1 MNDPGS
7 EIPIVFNNCISV
19 KCAALHSGYNVK
31 YLRRLLRDGRL
42 SGVKLGQ
49 AWLIE
54 KSDFEAYLLRVAE
67 STDRRF
73 GPPRLNN

>member
-19 KCAALHSGYNVK
+19 KGAAFHSGYNAQ

-42 SGVKLGQ
+42 SGMKLGQ
-49 AWLIE
+49 TWLLDRIG
-54 KSDFEAYLLRVAE
+54 FEYYLENAHQAC
-67 STDRRF
+67 DKRF
-73 GPPRLNN
+73 GPK

>member
-19 KCAALHSGYNVK
+19 NGAAFHSGYNVQ

-42 SGVKLGQ
+42 IGVKLGQ
-49 AWLIE
+49 TWLID
-54 KSDFEAYLLRVAE
+54 KRTLEAYLENANH
-67 STDRRF
+67 TKDKRF
-73 GPPRLNN
+73 GPK

>member
-7 EIPIVFNNCISV
+7 EIPIVFNNCISI
-19 KCAALHSGYNVK
+19 KSAYNVQSQ
-31 YLRRLLRDGRL
+31 RRLLRDGWL

-49 AWLIE
+49 AWRIE
-54 KSDFEAYLLRVAE
+54 KSDFEAYFLRAAE